1 MGGLQVDVAG
11 AVSDSGVPS
20 EVGGPGGEDC
30 TSSGGGSVRPLSPVV
45 PGVGV
50 SSIDDDGILGET
62 DNVIDLEAAGVSSE
76 DGISLEVLGAN
87 VTGLDGLL
95 DGGGSEGG

>member
-1 MGGLQVDVAG
+1 M
-11 AVSDSGVPS
+11 
-20 EVGGPGGEDC
+20 
-30 TSSGGGSVRPLSPVV
+30 RPLSPVV

-50 SSIDDDGILGET
+50 SSVDDDGILSET

>member
-1 MGGLQVDVAG
+1 M
-11 AVSDSGVPS
+11 
-20 EVGGPGGEDC
+20 
-30 TSSGGGSVRPLSPVV
+30 RPLSPVV

-62 DNVIDLEAAGVSSE
+62 DNVIDLEALGVSSE

-95 DGGGSEGG
+95 DGGGSEVG

>member
-1 MGGLQVDVAG
+1 M
-11 AVSDSGVPS
+11 
-20 EVGGPGGEDC
+20 
-30 TSSGGGSVRPLSPVV
+30 RPLSPVV

>member
-1 MGGLQVDVAG
+1 
-11 AVSDSGVPS
+11 
-20 EVGGPGGEDC
+20 
-30 TSSGGGSVRPLSPVV
+30 VV